1 MKTTLFEPIF
11 NAYVSEGRELPYR
24 ELVVKCNKELKAIKN
39 RRKLL
44 TTKRII
50 RLVRKIYSDRWH
62 EIQPKPSVASASIL
76 DKMRMAATR
85 T

>member
-1 MKTTLFEPIF
+1 MKAIFEPIF
-11 NAYVSEGRELPYR
+11 NAYVAEGREIPFR
-24 ELVVKCNKELKAIKN
+24 ELVLKYPKELKAI
-39 RRKLL
+39 RTRYKLV

-50 RLVRKIYSDRWH
+50 RLIRKAYADRWH

-76 DKMRMAATR
+76 DKMRIAATR

>member
-1 MKTTLFEPIF
+1 MKTIFEPIF
-11 NAYVSEGRELPYR
+11 QAYVTEGREIPFR
-24 ELVVKCNKELKAIKN
+24 ELVVKYPKELKAI
-39 RRKLL
+39 RKKYRLI

-50 RLVRKIYSDRWH
+50 RLIRKAYADRWH

-85 T
+85 I

>member
-1 MKTTLFEPIF
+1 MKMLFEPIF
-11 NAYVSEGRELPYR
+11 NAYVSEGRELQYR
-24 ELVVKCNKELKAIKN
+24 ELVVKCNKELKAIKS

-50 RLVRKIYSDRWH
+50 RLVRKIYSDRWD